1 MDILDGYIV
10 IPESSRTGFTF
21 NQNGL
26 KTIQHLVN
34 FLIARIT
41 FIM

>member
-26 KTIQHLVN
+26 KQFNI
-34 FLIARIT
+34 
-41 FIM
+41 